1 MENYEINE
9 ILTWISKFSTCLKK
23 NDDLGLKELFHE
35 DSFWRDIV
43 SFTWNI
49 KPAEGK
55 DKILEMINKSLL
67 NTNPIK
73 WVTRDDLEL
82 KNDVIGCS
90 FDFQTNTL
98 KGEGFIRLK
107 HGKCWTL
114 FTSALEL
121 KGFEEKKNYS
131 RPMGVEHGTNKSR
144 KSWLEIKEEEESTLG
159 LSKQPYCLII
169 GGGQGGI
176 ILAARLRKINV
187 PTIVIDK
194 NKHPG
199 DSWRNR
205 YKSLCLHD
213 VVWQNHLPYLPF
225 PDDWPV
231 FIPKDK
237 MGDWLESYSKIME
250 LNYWVDTECIEAKY
264 NQETQDWNVKVKRG
278 GQTIELVPKQLVF
291 ATGMSGVPNIPEVPG
306 AHLFEGDIHHS
317 SKHKDG
323 SIYKGKNCVVLGS
336 NNSAHDISANLW
348 EKGANVTMVQR
359 SPSMVVKSE
368 SLFRNS
374 PYSESA
380 EQKGISTHKVDMMD
394 ASLPW
399 KLNAES
405 SIEEWSAI
413 QKTDSAFYEGLQK
426 SGFLLE
432 FGEDGTGLATKYHR
446 RGSGYYIDVG
456 ASELIINGDIKLFSG
471 VTISEIGKNTIIL
484 SNGEE
489 IKADLIVYATG
500 YKSMNSWFSELIS
513 EDMAKKVGKCWGL
526 GSDTKYDPGPW
537 EGELRNMWKPTQQPN
552 LWFQGGNL
560 QQARYYSI
568 ALSLQIKARMEGVP
582 TPIYGLEKV
591 NHYF

>member
-1 MENYEINE
+1 MNE
-9 ILTWISKFSTCLKK
+9 IITWISKFSNCLKK
-23 NDDLGLKELFHE
+23 NDDFGLKDLFHE

-49 KPAEGK
+49 KTAEGS
-55 DKILEMINKSLL
+55 DEILEMINKRLV
-67 NTNPIK
+67 NTNPNK
-73 WVTRDDLEL
+73 WVIRDNLEL

-90 FDFQTNTL
+90 FDFQTDTF
-98 KGEGFIRLK
+98 KGEGVIRLK

-131 RPMGVEHGTNKSR
+131 RPLGVEHGIKKSR

-159 LSKQPYCLII
+159 YTQQPYCLII
-169 GGGQGGI
+169 GGGQGGV
-176 ILAARLRKINV
+176 ILAARLRKLNV

-194 NKHPG
+194 NKNPG

-250 LNYWVDTECIEAKY
+250 LNYWVDTECVTAKY
-264 NQETQDWNVKVKRG
+264 NQKSQDWNVKVMRG
-278 GQTIELVPKQLVF
+278 DKSIELVPKQLVF
-291 ATGMSGVPNIPEVPG
+291 ATGMSGVPNIPEVSG
-306 AHLFEGDIHHS
+306 AHHFEGDIHHS

-323 SIYKGKNCVVLGS
+323 SKYEGKNCIILGS

-348 EKGANVTMVQR
+348 ENGANVTMVQR

-374 PYSESA
+374 PYSESS
-380 EQKGISTHKVDMMD
+380 EQKGISTHEIDMLD

-413 QKTDSAFYEGLQK
+413 QKNDSAFYEGLRK

-432 FGEDGTGLATKYHR
+432 FGEDGAGLATKYHR

-456 ASELIINGDIKLFSG
+456 ASELIINGDIKIFSG
-471 VTISEIGKNTIIL
+471 VTISKIGKNSIIL

-489 IKADLIVYATG
+489 IEADLIVYATG
-500 YKSMNSWFSELIS
+500 YKSMNSWISHLIS

-568 ALSLQIKARMEGVP
+568 ALSLQIKARMEGLT

-591 NHYF
+591 NHNF